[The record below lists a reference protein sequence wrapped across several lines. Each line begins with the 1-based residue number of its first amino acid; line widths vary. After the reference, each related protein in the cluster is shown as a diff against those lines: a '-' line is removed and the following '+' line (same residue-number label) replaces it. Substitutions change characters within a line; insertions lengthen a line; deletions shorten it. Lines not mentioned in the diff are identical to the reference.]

1 MSQERNPSG
10 VCKDCGKYIG
20 KRASVCRQCGER
32 QFQNQRQFQDHSM
45 LIFVGAVVLAIVL
58 LFSWLGSI
66 ETEPETFGQC
76 FNSKVDAL
84 GEARAAA
91 YCTRNAK

>member
-1 MSQERNPSG
+1 MN
-10 VCKDCGKYIG
+10 
-20 KRASVCRQCGER
+20 
-32 QFQNQRQFQDHSM
+32 QDHSV

-58 LFSWLGSI
+58 LFTLLASV

-76 FNSKVDAL
+76 FNSKVGAL
-84 GEARAAA
+84 GETRAAA